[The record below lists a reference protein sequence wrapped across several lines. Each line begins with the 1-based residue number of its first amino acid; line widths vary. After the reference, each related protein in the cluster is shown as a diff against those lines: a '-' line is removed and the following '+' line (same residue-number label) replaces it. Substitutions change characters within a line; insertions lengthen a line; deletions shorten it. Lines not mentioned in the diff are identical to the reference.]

1 MEKKIHKSMQ
11 RMSCYT
17 LIVPNDNG
25 TQHSPVQRIA
35 GQRTRLIFLCRFYE
49 DSVIEN
55 SQDFRLNY
63 CPHMI

>member
-1 MEKKIHKSMQ
+1 M
-11 RMSCYT
+11 CYH

-25 TQHSPVQRIA
+25 TLHSLVQRIA
-35 GQRTRLIFLCRFYE
+35 GQCIRLIFLCKFYE

-55 SQDFRLNY
+55 SQDFRLNH